1 MRFSSFSADDDE
13 LACVDDWFGSVRRP
27 EVHGGAGRRGK
38 TLLGLTH
45 HHSKSEKELEDSK
58 GSKKFKKKTIIFNK
72 KIKKWECWG
81 GPPWNGCKPSME

>member
-45 HHSKSEKELEDSK
+45 HAQQKRKRLK
-58 GSKKFKKKTIIFNK
+58 RLK
-72 KIKKWECWG
+72 KIQKK
-81 GPPWNGCKPSME
+81 NNNFQ